1 MAEVKSGFRYSIQ
14 KPVFQRIVGYLYMV
28 DTNGPRQGI
37 GSFGCAGILRSRGS
51 SMGRIGQKN
60 VVSLSQIDGPDRHL
74 LRTQIDG
81 GLFDAPGRLDI
92 FNCFRRPD
100 EASMAGGVFI
110 VVECKDKKSW
120 QVLKAKGHPCSRND
134 RYAALY
140 HPAHLLGVE
149 TGTSVLAAALMK
161 HATGGG
167 NLRPLCDLCGRAVR
181 DLPKGTVLDMGGHPH
196 TIDGVEGVLNPAAAI
211 GPDAALPFYLLS
223 HRTLCRDVP
232 AGKLITLGD
241 LDMPEESTLLR
252 LRREQDKAFGLV
264 K

>member
-1 MAEVKSGFRYSIQ
+1 MA
-14 KPVFQRIVGYLYMV
+14 
-28 DTNGPRQGI
+28 
-37 GSFGCAGILRSRGS
+37 
-51 SMGRIGQKN
+51 
-60 VVSLSQIDGPDRHL
+60 VVANATGMMPDRPLFHAPVARIDEMPDL
-74 LRTQIDG
+74 FCPKADG

-149 TGTSVLAAALMK
+149 TGTSVHRGALMK

-181 DLPKGTVLDMGGHPH
+181 DLPKGTVLDMGGHHH

>member
-1 MAEVKSGFRYSIQ
+1 MEHWSLPAIVYWNHSLPISKLLLC
-14 KPVFQRIVGYLYMV
+14 RICCSRLQQADGSCYLQ
-28 DTNGPRQGI
+28 D
-37 GSFGCAGILRSRGS
+37 
-51 SMGRIGQKN
+51 
-60 VVSLSQIDGPDRHL
+60 
-74 LRTQIDG
+74 
-81 GLFDAPGRLDI
+81 
-92 FNCFRRPD
+92 
-100 EASMAGGVFI
+100 
-110 VVECKDKKSW
+110 KDKKSW

-181 DLPKGTVLDMGGHPH
+181 DLPKGTVLDMGGHHH

>member
-1 MAEVKSGFRYSIQ
+1 MYKVGIYTVFPQLPLKLIAAEACGEAERRTEV
-14 KPVFQRIVGYLYMV
+14 
-28 DTNGPRQGI
+28 
-37 GSFGCAGILRSRGS
+37 LRG
-51 SMGRIGQKN
+51 
-60 VVSLSQIDGPDRHL
+60 DP
-74 LRTQIDG
+74 
-81 GLFDAPGRLDI
+81 GLDAPTLFFGIAAFFVQQQTECCQPRRAGTQQGRHGNRLRI
-92 FNCFRRPD
+92 F
-100 EASMAGGVFI
+100 
-110 VVECKDKKSW
+110 
-120 QVLKAKGHPCSRND
+120 
-134 RYAALY
+134 AALY

-181 DLPKGTVLDMGGHPH
+181 DLPKGTVLDMGGHHH

>member
-1 MAEVKSGFRYSIQ
+1 MA
-14 KPVFQRIVGYLYMV
+14 
-28 DTNGPRQGI
+28 
-37 GSFGCAGILRSRGS
+37 
-51 SMGRIGQKN
+51 
-60 VVSLSQIDGPDRHL
+60 VVANATGMMPDRPLFHAPVARIDEMPDL
-74 LRTQIDG
+74 FCPKADG

-181 DLPKGTVLDMGGHPH
+181 DLPKGTVLDMGGHHH

-211 GPDAALPFYLLS
+211 AAEVRGFNL
-223 HRTLCRDVP
+223 RTRTSGYKDYPLHAEDFVALAVCV
-232 AGKLITLGD
+232 AVLAAAIALAVVG
-241 LDMPEESTLLR
+241 
-252 LRREQDKAFGLV
+252 
-264 K
+264 